1 VRVTLQ
7 RYLGAFH
14 LSRPKTEKSTRS
26 ISLPPR
32 VVAALRHL
40 RKQQLDAQQEMASL
54 GLTWADEWGLC
65 FTDGMGQPLQPY
77 IVTAAFASLLS
88 NAGLRHVRFHDLR
101 HGVATFLLQQGVAM
115 KVVQDVLGH
124 STITMTMDRYS
135 HVVPELRH
143 DAAEKVGAVL
153 FG

>member
-1 VRVTLQ
+1 MRQDYATGPRGCALVLVDDQ
-7 RYLGAFH
+7 R
-14 LSRPKTEKSTRS
+14 
-26 ISLPPR
+26 
-32 VVAALRHL
+32 AALASVL
-40 RKQQLDAQQEMASL
+40 LLQEMGFSV
-54 GLTWADEWGLC
+54 DVSVQP
-65 FTDGMGQPLQPY
+65 DGQPLQPY
-77 IVTAAFASLLS
+77 LVTAAFASLLS
-88 NAGLRHVRFHDLR
+88 SAGLRHVRFHDLR